1 MYSFQQAN
9 SGILS
14 VDGVVGPQTFHWAV
28 FLVFGQQ
35 HQA

>member
-14 VDGVVGPQTFHWAV
+14 VDGVAGPQTFHWAV